1 MLDGSVL
8 RRITNHIFVFF
19 FAEQVA
25 QRHEHRNRAGWH
37 LNSKKGFCEL
47 RTDKDAHLLLNVKM
61 SEMPEFQSH
70 KPACICPTVP
80 LS

>member
-37 LNSKKGFCEL
+37 LNSKKDFV
-47 RTDKDAHLLLNVKM
+47 N
-61 SEMPEFQSH
+61 
-70 KPACICPTVP
+70 
-80 LS
+80 